1 MCAGFSVVNASAK
14 MPEIGERQHNR
25 QLRIDPPLSRRSIFV
40 GKTGRRCRPNV
51 RGRTVRE
58 LYELNGKGRSI
69 RGIAD
74 DLGISRVTVRKSV
87 RSEGGPKP
95 KPRAKRWPSTRTRS
109 T

>member
-58 LYELNGKGRSI
+58 LYELNGKGEVDPRDSGRSRHI
-69 RGIAD
+69 
-74 DLGISRVTVRKSV
+74 
-87 RSEGGPKP
+87 EGHC
-95 KPRAKRWPSTRTRS
+95 AQERTL
-109 T
+109 